1 MSSHISLKSGLVGEC
16 EMTCETVHGG
26 DERRPMVGFF
36 VMYKITQEWYHVR
49 FATIV
54 ITGYARKDVAVFNCF
69 ART

>member
-1 MSSHISLKSGLVGEC
+1 
-16 EMTCETVHGG
+16 
-26 DERRPMVGFF
+26 